1 MTALPEAD
9 PPFRAPRWSVL
20 PAPQAVRVF
29 MQPLPQPAWGDW
41 NEALA
46 PALGLPALPTPQW
59 LHRLSGQATA
69 PTWCSA
75 YAGHQFGVWA
85 GVLGDGRAH
94 TLGCLHTEQG
104 PQEIQ
109 LKGAGLTP
117 FSRMG
122 DGRAVLRSSVREY
135 LCSEALAGLG
145 IPTTRALA
153 LVRSPLP
160 VQRETRETAAIV
172 TRVAPSF
179 IRFGHFE
186 HLSHHGHRDA
196 LQQLFSL
203 VLEDFFPTCA
213 AQAQPAL
220 AMLHQVI
227 ERTARLMAYWQ
238 CVGFCHGVMNTDN
251 MSILGLTLDYGPFG
265 FLEAYDARHLCN
277 HSDRGG
283 RYAYDQQ
290 PLMGWWNCGAL
301 ASALQPLIRDEQAI
315 ENALERF
322 EPLYERNLLEG
333 FRAKL
338 GWQSA
343 QEEDALLIQ
352 QLLALMQRDGV
363 DFTGFFRALSA
374 QEPGLHRAA
383 RLHAPAWVGVDSKD
397 PDWDRW
403 LRAYGRRSAQEPSHP
418 EQQREAML
426 RVNPKYVL
434 RNHLAQEVIEAAQ
447 GGDFRALHQLRQ
459 VLQHPFEE
467 HPAWDHWAQ
476 PAAPGSPRL
485 CVSCSS

>member
-1 MTALPEAD
+1 
-9 PPFRAPRWSVL
+9 
-20 PAPQAVRVF
+20 
-29 MQPLPQPAWGDW
+29 MQPLPKASWADW
-41 NEALA
+41 NETLALS
-46 PALGLPALPTPQW
+46 LGLSASPTPLW
-59 LHRLSGQATA
+59 LHRLSGHAA
-69 PTWCSA
+69 NPPWCSA

-85 GVLGDGRAH
+85 GLLGDGRAH
-94 TLGCLHTEQG
+94 TLGCLQSTQG

-135 LCSEALAGLG
+135 LCSEAMSGLG

-153 LVRSPLP
+153 LVSSPLP

-196 LQQLFSL
+196 LRQLVAL
-203 VLEDFFPTCA
+203 VLEEFFPACA
-213 AQAQPAL
+213 TEVQPVLAL
-220 AMLHQVI
+220 LQDVI
-227 ERTARLMAYWQ
+227 ERTARLMASWQ

-265 FLEAYDARHLCN
+265 FLEAYDAQHICN
-277 HSDRGG
+277 HSDHGG

-290 PLMGWWNCGAL
+290 PLMGWWNCAAL
-301 ASALQPLIRDEQAI
+301 ASALQPLIQDEQAI
-315 ENALERF
+315 QRALDGF
-322 EPLYERNLLEG
+322 EPLFEKYLLAG

-338 GWQSA
+338 GWQRTL
-343 QEEDALLIQ
+343 EEDGLQIQ
-352 QLLALMQRDGV
+352 QLLALMQRDRV

-374 QEPGLHRAA
+374 QEPSTLQAGEF
-383 RLHAPAWVGVDSKD
+383 HAPSWVGVTFRD
-397 PDWDRW
+397 PDWRQW
-403 LRAYGRRSAQEPSHP
+403 LQAYGRRLSREPGTP
-418 EQQREAML
+418 EQRHAAMH
-426 RVNPKYVL
+426 RINPKYVL
-434 RNHLAQEVIEAAQ
+434 RNHLAQEAIVAAQ
-447 GGDFRALHQLRQ
+447 EGNFECLHSLRC

-467 HPAWDHWAQ
+467 HPEWERWSQ